1 MAANYIVLYSKK
13 FRSAFEKLTD
23 AERELVMDKI
33 ELLEDDPFYPSLR
46 SKKFHGRTVYYECS
60 VNMDIRILWQY
71 ENGRIILLL
80 NIGHHD
86 ILKKKKRRR

>member
-1 MAANYIVLYSKK
+1 MAANYIILYSKK
-13 FRSAFEKLTD
+13 FRRAFSKLTK
-23 AERELVMDKI
+23 AEQELVMDKI

-46 SKKFHGRTVYYECS
+46 SKKFHARSEYYECS

-80 NIGHHD
+80 NVGHHD
-86 ILKKKKRRR
+86 MLKKY